1 MKKKNLIIGLLS
13 IFISVMLIFAF
24 TTCLSYNVMTES
36 ELTKFFDTGSGFP
49 ETLSNS
55 FKVYGFSNPAAT
67 QAFGADPTALVYN
80 DRVYL
85 YMSNDT
91 FLYDGNGNVHYL
103 TQTGNTFSYGRG
115 IQGIR
120 VISSS
125 DLVNWTC
132 HGAFN
137 ITGPENTNPLID
149 SDEWEDSQLVDISGV
164 NRSWAPTA
172 AWKMIN
178 GKPKFFL
185 YWGNGGNGVSVVT
198 ADSPTGPW
206 TYPLGDEML
215 ITRNTPNCR
224 NVHFLFDPGVVIDD
238 EGNGYLFFGGGDNLD
253 SAGPGA
259 TMADTKMARRV
270 KLNPD
275 MISLADDPEQW
286 NVPYLFEANEI
297 AHIGGKY
304 YYMYST
310 HNQTQ
315 GNPYGLRNTVLAYMV
330 SSDGPFGNYSAPKVL
345 LEHPQRALGTQDSNN
360 HGVMFEFKGQPYIA
374 YHTQMLAEAMGIFRY
389 RATHIDKMT
398 IDENGMIAEVPLTRK
413 GVEQVGHINPFI
425 VNEAET
431 IGVQGGIYTRPHNG
445 AGNKTVVTSIDSGDW
460 IVVYGVDFGSG
471 AKKFTAKVRMPEEAN
486 YTGAI
491 ELRLNP
497 EADGHIDTNTNLN
510 AANRTT
516 RIKGG
521 EVIGRVPIKAAS
533 GKRGKFITI
542 KINLNKTVTGVN
554 DLIFVFYSSLGEK
567 PLTIFPDNRH
577 KNAFEFDQWKFH
589 K

>member
-1 MKKKNLIIGLLS
+1 MKNKNRAVFISSMFILLIIF
-13 IFISVMLIFAF
+13 IFTACQTYREITKSDM
-24 TTCLSYNVMTES
+24 E
-36 ELTKFFDTGSGFP
+36 KFFDTHRGFP
-49 ETLSNS
+49 DTLSNS
-55 FKVYGFSNPAAT
+55 FKVYGFANPVAT

-91 FLYDGNGNVHYL
+91 FLYDDNGYVHYE
-103 TQTGNTFSYGRG
+103 TQTAETFSYGKG

-120 VISSS
+120 VLSSE

-149 SDEWEDSQLVDISGV
+149 SAEWDDSQLVEISGV
-164 NRSWAPTA
+164 NRSWAPAA
-172 AWKMIN
+172 AWKMID

-185 YWGNGGNGVSVVT
+185 YWGNGGSGVSVVT

-206 TYPLGDEML
+206 TYPLGRRML
-215 ITRNTPNCR
+215 ITRNTPNCD
-224 NVHFLFDPGVVIDD
+224 NVHFLFDPGVVIDN
-238 EGNGYLFFGGGDNLD
+238 EGNGYLFFGGGDNI
-253 SAGPGA
+253 SVAGGGA

-275 MISLADDPEQW
+275 MISLAEDPEQW
-286 NVPYLFEANEI
+286 RVPYMFEASEI
-297 AHIGGKY
+297 ANIGGKY

-310 HNQTQ
+310 HNSTE
-315 GNPYGLRNTVLAYMV
+315 GNPFGLGNAVLAYMV
-330 SSDGPFGNYSAPKVL
+330 SSDGPFGNYTDPKTVL
-345 LEHPQRALGTQDSNN
+345 NHPQRALGTRDSNN
-360 HGVMFEFKGQPYIA
+360 HGVMFEFKGQAYIA

-389 RATHIDKMT
+389 RATHIDRMNM
-398 IDENGMIAEVPLTRK
+398 DSNGIIEEIPLTRK
-413 GVEQVGHINPFI
+413 GAAQAGHLNPYI

-431 IGVQGGIYTRPHNG
+431 IGVQGGIYTRPHSE
-445 AGNKTVVTSIDSGDW
+445 AGNKTVVTSIDTGDW
-460 IVVYGVDFGSG
+460 VLVYGVDFDSG
-471 AKKFTAKVRMPEEAN
+471 ANKFSAIVRIPERDK

-491 ELRLNP
+491 ELRINP
-497 EADGHIDTNTNLN
+497 EADGHTDANTNLN
-510 AANRTT
+510 AVKTT

-521 EVIGRVPIKAAS
+521 EVIGRVPVRAKP
-533 GKRGKFITI
+533 GEKGKFITVTVD
-542 KINLNKTVTGVN
+542 LDKTVTGIN
-554 DLIFVFYSSLGEK
+554 DLVFVFYSSLGVK

-577 KNAFEFDQWKFH
+577 KDAFEFDQWQFH